1 MKELLKKAFPISRGR
16 RAKKKDSW
24 QNGFF
29 DSLAEGVELNMLD
42 QLTSGEQM

>member
-1 MKELLKKAFPISRGR
+1 MKELLKKASPISKHR
-16 RAKKKDSW
+16 RAKKNDSW

-29 DSLAEGVELNMLD
+29 DSLAEGFEINMLD